1 MSRAWIPPILVAA
14 GAAAL
19 VAFLGATIT
28 DLDGWYRTLEQ
39 PGWAP
44 PDYVYGMAWTAIYA
58 LVALAAVTAWR
69 RTPTTQ
75 ASDMLIGLF
84 ALNGFLNI
92 LWSLLF
98 FRAQRPDWAMIEL
111 VALWIS
117 IVVLIVVCA
126 RYSRLAAV
134 LLLPY
139 LVWVSLAGALNWE
152 VVRLNSP
159 FG

>member
-14 GAAAL
+14 VAAAL

-39 PGWAP
+39 PAWAP
-44 PDYVYGMAWTAIYA
+44 PGYMYGMAWTAIYA

-69 RTPTTQ
+69 NTPTTQ

-98 FRAQRPDWAMIEL
+98 FRAQRPDWALIEL
-111 VALWIS
+111 IALWIS
-117 IVVLIVVCA
+117 IAVLIAVCG
-126 RYSRLAAV
+126 RYSKIAAL

-139 LVWVSLAGALNWE
+139 LAWVTFAGALNWE
-152 VVRLNSP
+152 VVQLNTP

>member
-1 MSRAWIPPILVAA
+1 MLVAA
-14 GAAAL
+14 LAAAL
-19 VAFLGATIT
+19 IAFLGATIT

-44 PDYVYGMAWTAIYA
+44 PDYVYGMAWTAIFA
-58 LVALAAVTAWR
+58 LIALAGVSAWR
-69 RTPTTQ
+69 RAPTTQ

-98 FRAQRPDWAMIEL
+98 FRAQRPDWALIEL

-117 IVVLIVVCA
+117 IAVLIVVCA
-126 RYSRLAAV
+126 RYSKLAAI

-139 LVWVSLAGALNWE
+139 LAWVTVAGMLNWE
-152 VVRLNSP
+152 VVQLNGP

>member
-1 MSRAWIPPILVAA
+1 MLVAA
-14 GAAAL
+14 LAAAL
-19 VAFLGATIT
+19 IAFLGATIT

-44 PDYVYGMAWTAIYA
+44 PDYVYGMAWTTIFA
-58 LVALAAVTAWR
+58 LIALAGVTAWR

-98 FRAQRPDWAMIEL
+98 FRAQRPDWALIEL

-126 RYSRLAAV
+126 RYSKLAAI

-139 LVWVSLAGALNWE
+139 LAWVTVAGMLNWE
-152 VVRLNSP
+152 VVQLNGP